1 LRKNIADS
9 AQSVN
14 ISDPHSIYNIVIIT
28 LKYYYYAL
36 IFIPIVLLILYA
48 ISFIKKIKKKSLR
61 ILFLSLSTI
70 ITILFIY
77 KYLSVYEFYNY
88 IFYFVFGMN
97 FLIFFF
103 YINKS
108 NNKKVNFF
116 ILLVLFS
123 QMIINLGS
131 NVMNWT
137 AMYLSTSVAIVLLF
151 HVSETDFRYD
161 LKPFIQ
167 FKNLKKFIIVILLIF
182 GIITNFFNIFRDNPN
197 RFELVHSFKTENLKF
212 VFSTEERV
220 NAIDEVIKEIK
231 KYVKPHDEVLFMN
244 NIPLL
249 YYLTET
255 KPLTSNPWSLNLLS
269 ENSFKS
275 DLKDIFINRPPKIV
289 VIAKGSL
296 RRDNKWPENVDK
308 ISVHQRNVEKLD
320 YLYETIDLFDYRLD
334 WENNGFEL
342 YLKSN
347 MVK

>member
-1 LRKNIADS
+1 
-9 AQSVN
+9 
-14 ISDPHSIYNIVIIT
+14 
-28 LKYYYYAL
+28 
-36 IFIPIVLLILYA
+36 
-48 ISFIKKIKKKSLR
+48 
-61 ILFLSLSTI
+61 
-70 ITILFIY
+70 
-77 KYLSVYEFYNY
+77 
-88 IFYFVFGMN
+88 
-97 FLIFFF
+97 
-103 YINKS
+103 
-108 NNKKVNFF
+108 
-116 ILLVLFS
+116 
-123 QMIINLGS
+123 MIINLGS